1 MLNTAPITIMVQEST
16 RPTALRNTE
25 KKCGPLQTR
34 SRHDSRPTKP
44 SRQSDTRNRVSE
56 RRRATFPTMTLNVGI
71 NCSADHCSKSDS
83 NEEVEQFPRKE
94 APIKEE
100 EAR

>member
-1 MLNTAPITIMVQEST
+1 MVWEST
-16 RPTALRNTE
+16 RPTVLRNPE

-44 SRQSDTRNRVSE
+44 
-56 RRRATFPTMTLNVGI
+56 TMAPNVGI
-71 NCSADHCSKSDS
+71 NCSADHCSKSDT
-83 NEEVEQFPRKE
+83 NEEVEQFPRNE